1 MPSLANSPALFNL
14 ARKCKG
20 CPDTLCKGCH
30 ETGQKPGLPGTP
42 TDAAK
47 APQDGCD
54 QSAMSSRT
62 PPTHTSPSADWLRS
76 GVLML
81 LDSSPVA
88 MNRGGQPGV
97 FSFQRPPTRDSWEPA
112 RNNQRFL

>member
-42 TDAAK
+42 VTPLAFALRGAGWGLVGFLAVALRTGSWVK
-47 APQDGCD
+47 LAF
-54 QSAMSSRT
+54 QSELSFRLKD
-62 PPTHTSPSADWLRS
+62 PPRI
-76 GVLML
+76 VLPL
-81 LDSSPVA
+81 QAQVGPV
-88 MNRGGQPGV
+88 GV
-97 FSFQRPPTRDSWEPA
+97 FGK
-112 RNNQRFL
+112 NQS